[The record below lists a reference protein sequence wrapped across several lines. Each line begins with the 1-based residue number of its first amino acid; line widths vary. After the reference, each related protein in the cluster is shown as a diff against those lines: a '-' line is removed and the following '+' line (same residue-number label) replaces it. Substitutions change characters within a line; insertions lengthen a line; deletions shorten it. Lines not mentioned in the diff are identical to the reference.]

1 MVTNTYLDTKEQAT
15 VTLKEYDKVS
25 GYADEPLKKDAEELR
40 RDTLRDD
47 SKVLAQRD
55 VPAIYRMLSKLE
67 GSLSKVIIGL
77 SALLDRIKDEVHL
90 QKVELGKIEL
100 QKSVKSAAKTVFDR
114 VTDGL
119 GISPK
124 VRGLSKALEDS
135 QAQMKDQADSY
146 REVLTA
152 KDRVIVDLGS
162 EKEKM
167 KEEIRCLSA
176 NGIRLERENQDLR
189 SNNASL
195 RATVSDRNLRLQKV
209 LAFIFKHFQPELVE
223 KLARIGLKDIVGK
236 SSWDRTQEDY
246 ERSQSQE
253 IRRGLKL

>member
-1 MVTNTYLDTKEQAT
+1 
-15 VTLKEYDKVS
+15 
-25 GYADEPLKKDAEELR
+25 
-40 RDTLRDD
+40 
-47 SKVLAQRD
+47 
-55 VPAIYRMLSKLE
+55 MLSKLE

-77 SALLDRIKDEVHL
+77 SALLDHIKDEVHL
-90 QKVELGKIEL
+90 QKAELGRIKL

-124 VRGLSKALEDS
+124 VRSLSKAVEDS

-146 REVLTA
+146 REALTA
-152 KDRVIVDLGS
+152 KDRMIADLGS

-167 KEEIRCLSA
+167 KEEIRYLAA

-195 RATVSDRNLRLQKV
+195 RATVSDRNLRLRNV
-209 LAFIFKHFQPELVE
+209 LLFIFKHFQPELVE

-236 SSWDRTQEDY
+236 SNWERTQEY
-246 ERSQSQE
+246 HERSQSQE
-253 IRRGLKL
+253 VRRGPKL